1 MHLRRRLFRVSIEVI
16 LVKKGCVFMSD
27 SRKHTVAVLLACVA
41 FVIFGFSFMFSSIA
55 LSIAEPVVLLCCRFI
70 AAVITLSAVVGVNAL
85 VGRVRGR
92 AWFSFSLKGKPL
104 GGLILLGLVQ
114 PVFYL
119 VFENYSIIYT
129 SSAVTGTVL
138 AVVPVI
144 CILVDVFVSHER
156 VTKVQ
161 VVCAVAC
168 VAGVALVETGG
179 ESRLSLLGFVCLLMT
194 LVCDVGYYALS
205 RRASQRFSPLEV
217 TYVMFLMGM
226 IVFVPAALIQG
237 RGQMAELFLP
247 ALRSGAFWG
256 SVWFLGAVSSV
267 GAYGLLNY
275 ANGTLTNSEASLIGN
290 IGTVV
295 SVLAGVLLLRDPF
308 TPVQAVGVVVILV
321 FVTVANWPKK
331 KK

>member
-1 MHLRRRLFRVSIEVI
+1 
-16 LVKKGCVFMSD
+16 MSP
-27 SRKHTVAVLLACVA
+27 SRKHTVAVFTACVA

-55 LSIAEPVVLLCCRFI
+55 LSITSTMVLLCFRFTV
-70 AAVITLSAVVGVNAL
+70 AVITLTVVVAVNSL
-85 VGRVRGR
+85 VGRIRGK
-92 AWFSFSLKGKPL
+92 AWFSFSLRGKPM
-104 GGLILLGLVQ
+104 GGLLLLGIVQ
-114 PVFYL
+114 PVLYL
-119 VFENYSIIYT
+119 VFENSSIRYT

-144 CILVDVFVSHER
+144 CILADVFISRESVS
-156 VTKVQ
+156 KLQ

-179 ESRLSLLGFVCLLMT
+179 ETRISFLGFFCLLMT
-194 LVCDVGYYALS
+194 LVCDVGYYILS
-205 RRASQRFSPLEV
+205 RRASRQFSPLEV

-247 ALRSGAFWG
+247 AIQSSPFWG
-256 SVWFLGAVSSV
+256 SVVFLGAVSSV

-275 ANGTLTNSEASLIGN
+275 ANATLTNSEASLIGN
-290 IGTVV
+290 IATVV

-308 TPVQAVGVVVILV
+308 SPLQAIGVVVILI
-321 FVTVANWPKK
+321 FVTLANLPKRK
-331 KK
+331 K

>member
-1 MHLRRRLFRVSIEVI
+1 
-16 LVKKGCVFMSD
+16 MSN
-27 SRKHTVAVLLACVA
+27 SRKHTLAVITACIA

-55 LSIAEPVVLLCCRFI
+55 LSITSTMVLLCFRFTV
-70 AAVITLSAVVGVNAL
+70 AVITLTVVVAVNSL
-85 VGRVRGR
+85 VGRIRGK
-92 AWFSFSLKGKPL
+92 AWFSFSLRGKPM
-104 GGLILLGLVQ
+104 GGLLLLGIVQ
-114 PVFYL
+114 PVLYL
-119 VFENYSIIYT
+119 VFENSSIRYT

-144 CILVDVFVSHER
+144 CILADVFISRESVS
-156 VTKVQ
+156 KLQ

-179 ESRLSLLGFVCLLMT
+179 ETRISFLGFFCLLMT
-194 LVCDVGYYALS
+194 LVCDVGYYILS
-205 RRASQRFSPLEV
+205 RRASRQFSPLEV

-247 ALRSGAFWG
+247 AIQSAPFWG
-256 SVWFLGAVSSV
+256 SVVFLGAVSSV

-275 ANGTLTNSEASLIGN
+275 ANATLTNTEASLIGN
-290 IGTVV
+290 IATVV

-308 TPVQAVGVVVILV
+308 SPLQAIGVVVILI
-321 FVTVANWPKK
+321 FVTLANLPKRK
-331 KK
+331 K

>member
-1 MHLRRRLFRVSIEVI
+1 
-16 LVKKGCVFMSD
+16 MSN
-27 SRKHTVAVLLACVA
+27 SRKHTLAVITACIA

-55 LSIAEPVVLLCCRFI
+55 LSITSTMVLLCFRFTV
-70 AAVITLSAVVGVNAL
+70 AVITLTVVVAVNSL
-85 VGRVRGR
+85 VGRIRGK
-92 AWFSFSLKGKPL
+92 AWFSFSLRGKPM
-104 GGLILLGLVQ
+104 GGLLLLGIVQ
-114 PVFYL
+114 PVLYL
-119 VFENYSIIYT
+119 VFENSSIRYT

-144 CILVDVFVSHER
+144 CILADVFISRESVS
-156 VTKVQ
+156 KLQ

-179 ESRLSLLGFVCLLMT
+179 ETRISFLGFFCLLMT
-194 LVCDVGYYALS
+194 LVCDVGYYILS
-205 RRASQRFSPLEV
+205 RRASRQFSPLEI

-247 ALRSGAFWG
+247 AIQSAPFWG
-256 SVWFLGAVSSV
+256 SVVFLGAVSSV

-275 ANGTLTNSEASLIGN
+275 ANATLTNSEASLIGN
-290 IGTVV
+290 IATVV

-308 TPVQAVGVVVILV
+308 SPLQAIGVVVILI
-321 FVTVANWPKK
+321 FVTLANLPKRK
-331 KK
+331 K

>member
-1 MHLRRRLFRVSIEVI
+1 
-16 LVKKGCVFMSD
+16 MSN
-27 SRKHTVAVLLACVA
+27 SRKHTLAVITACIA

-55 LSIAEPVVLLCCRFI
+55 LSITSTMVLLCFRFTV
-70 AAVITLSAVVGVNAL
+70 AVITLTVVVAVNSL
-85 VGRVRGR
+85 VGRIRGK
-92 AWFSFSLKGKPL
+92 AWFSFSLRGKPM
-104 GGLILLGLVQ
+104 GGLLLLGIVQ
-114 PVFYL
+114 PVLYL
-119 VFENYSIIYT
+119 VFENSSIRYT

-144 CILVDVFVSHER
+144 CMLAVMFISRESVSEL
-156 VTKVQ
+156 Q

-179 ESRLSLLGFVCLLMT
+179 ETRISFLGFFCLLMT
-194 LVCDVGYYALS
+194 LVCDVGYYILS
-205 RRASQRFSPLEV
+205 RRASRQFSPLEV

-247 ALRSGAFWG
+247 AIQSAPFWG
-256 SVWFLGAVSSV
+256 SVVFLGAVSSV

-275 ANGTLTNSEASLIGN
+275 ANATLTNSEASLIGN
-290 IGTVV
+290 IATVV

-308 TPVQAVGVVVILV
+308 SPLQAIGVVVILI
-321 FVTVANWPKK
+321 FVTLANLPKRK
-331 KK
+331 K

>member
-1 MHLRRRLFRVSIEVI
+1 
-16 LVKKGCVFMSD
+16 MSN
-27 SRKHTVAVLLACVA
+27 SRKHTLAVITACIA

-55 LSIAEPVVLLCCRFI
+55 LSITSTMVLLCFRFTV
-70 AAVITLSAVVGVNAL
+70 AVITLTVVVAVNSL
-85 VGRVRGR
+85 VGRIRGK
-92 AWFSFSLKGKPL
+92 AWFSFSLRGKPM
-104 GGLILLGLVQ
+104 GGLLLLGIVQ
-114 PVFYL
+114 PVLYL
-119 VFENYSIIYT
+119 VFENSSIRYT

-144 CILVDVFVSHER
+144 CILADVFISRESVS
-156 VTKVQ
+156 KLQ

-179 ESRLSLLGFVCLLMT
+179 ETRISFLGFFCLLMT
-194 LVCDVGYYALS
+194 LVCDVGYYILS
-205 RRASQRFSPLEV
+205 RRASRQFSPLEV

-247 ALRSGAFWG
+247 AIQSAPFWG
-256 SVWFLGAVSSV
+256 SVVFLGAVSSV

-275 ANGTLTNSEASLIGN
+275 ANATLTNSEASLIGN
-290 IGTVV
+290 IATLV

-308 TPVQAVGVVVILV
+308 SPLQAIGVVVILI
-321 FVTVANWPKK
+321 FVTLANLPKRK
-331 KK
+331 K

>member
-1 MHLRRRLFRVSIEVI
+1 
-16 LVKKGCVFMSD
+16 MSN
-27 SRKHTVAVLLACVA
+27 SRKHTLAVITACIA

-55 LSIAEPVVLLCCRFI
+55 LSITSTMVLLCFRFTV
-70 AAVITLSAVVGVNAL
+70 AVITLTVVVAVNSLA
-85 VGRVRGR
+85 GRIRGK
-92 AWFSFSLKGKPL
+92 AWFSFSLRGKPM
-104 GGLILLGLVQ
+104 GGLLLLGIVQ
-114 PVFYL
+114 PVLYL
-119 VFENYSIIYT
+119 VFENSSIRYT

-144 CILVDVFVSHER
+144 CILADVFISRESVS
-156 VTKVQ
+156 KLQ

-179 ESRLSLLGFVCLLMT
+179 ETRISFLGFFCLLMT
-194 LVCDVGYYALS
+194 LVCDVGYYILS
-205 RRASQRFSPLEV
+205 RRASRQFSPLEV

-247 ALRSGAFWG
+247 AIQSAPFWG
-256 SVWFLGAVSSV
+256 SVVFLGAVSSV

-275 ANGTLTNSEASLIGN
+275 ANATLTNSEASLIGN
-290 IGTVV
+290 IATVV

-308 TPVQAVGVVVILV
+308 SPLQAIGVVVILI
-321 FVTVANWPKK
+321 FVTLANLPKRK
-331 KK
+331 K

>member
-1 MHLRRRLFRVSIEVI
+1 
-16 LVKKGCVFMSD
+16 MSN
-27 SRKHTVAVLLACVA
+27 SRKHTLAVITACIA

-55 LSIAEPVVLLCCRFI
+55 LSITSTMVLLCFRFTV
-70 AAVITLSAVVGVNAL
+70 AVITLNVVVAVNSL
-85 VGRVRGR
+85 VGRIRGK
-92 AWFSFSLKGKPL
+92 AWFSFSLRGKPM
-104 GGLILLGLVQ
+104 GGLLLLGIVQ
-114 PVFYL
+114 PVLYL
-119 VFENYSIIYT
+119 VFENSSIRYT

-144 CILVDVFVSHER
+144 CILADVFISRESVS
-156 VTKVQ
+156 KLQ

-179 ESRLSLLGFVCLLMT
+179 ETRISFLGFFCLLMT
-194 LVCDVGYYALS
+194 LVCDVGYYILS
-205 RRASQRFSPLEV
+205 RRASRQFSPLEV

-247 ALRSGAFWG
+247 AIQSAPFWG
-256 SVWFLGAVSSV
+256 SVVFLGAVSSV

-275 ANGTLTNSEASLIGN
+275 ANATLTNSEASLIGN
-290 IGTVV
+290 IATVV

-308 TPVQAVGVVVILV
+308 SPLQAIGVVVILI
-321 FVTVANWPKK
+321 FVTLANLPKRK
-331 KK
+331 K

>member
-1 MHLRRRLFRVSIEVI
+1 
-16 LVKKGCVFMSD
+16 MSN
-27 SRKHTVAVLLACVA
+27 SRKHTLAVITACIA

-55 LSIAEPVVLLCCRFI
+55 LSITSTMVLLCFRFTV
-70 AAVITLSAVVGVNAL
+70 AVITLTVVVAVNSL
-85 VGRVRGR
+85 VGRIRGK
-92 AWFSFSLKGKPL
+92 AWFSFSLRGKPM
-104 GGLILLGLVQ
+104 GGLLLLGIVQ
-114 PVFYL
+114 PVLYL
-119 VFENYSIIYT
+119 VFENSSIRYT

-144 CILVDVFVSHER
+144 CILADVFISRESVS
-156 VTKVQ
+156 KLQ

-179 ESRLSLLGFVCLLMT
+179 ETRIRFLGFFCLLMT
-194 LVCDVGYYALS
+194 LVCDVGYYILS
-205 RRASQRFSPLEV
+205 RRASRQFSPLEV

-247 ALRSGAFWG
+247 AIQSAPFWG
-256 SVWFLGAVSSV
+256 SVVFLGAVSSV

-275 ANGTLTNSEASLIGN
+275 ANATLTNSEASLIGN
-290 IGTVV
+290 IATVV

-308 TPVQAVGVVVILV
+308 SPLQAIGVVVILI
-321 FVTVANWPKK
+321 FVTLANLPKRK
-331 KK
+331 K

>member
-1 MHLRRRLFRVSIEVI
+1 
-16 LVKKGCVFMSD
+16 MSN
-27 SRKHTVAVLLACVA
+27 SRKHTLAVITACIA

-55 LSIAEPVVLLCCRFI
+55 LSITSTMVLLCFRFTV
-70 AAVITLSAVVGVNAL
+70 AVITLTVVVAVNSL
-85 VGRVRGR
+85 VGRIRGK
-92 AWFSFSLKGKPL
+92 AWFSFSLRGKPM
-104 GGLILLGLVQ
+104 GGLLLLGLVQ
-114 PVFYL
+114 PVLYL
-119 VFENYSIIYT
+119 VFENSSIRYT

-144 CILVDVFVSHER
+144 CILADVFISRESVS
-156 VTKVQ
+156 KLQ

-179 ESRLSLLGFVCLLMT
+179 ETRISFLGFFCLLMT
-194 LVCDVGYYALS
+194 LVCDVGYYILS
-205 RRASQRFSPLEV
+205 RRASRQFSPLEV

-247 ALRSGAFWG
+247 AIQSAPFWG
-256 SVWFLGAVSSV
+256 SVVFLGAVSSV

-275 ANGTLTNSEASLIGN
+275 ANATLTNSEASLIGN
-290 IGTVV
+290 IATVV

-308 TPVQAVGVVVILV
+308 SPLQAIGVVVILI
-321 FVTVANWPKK
+321 FVTLANLPKRK
-331 KK
+331 K

>member
-1 MHLRRRLFRVSIEVI
+1 
-16 LVKKGCVFMSD
+16 MSN
-27 SRKHTVAVLLACVA
+27 SRKHTLAVITACIA

-55 LSIAEPVVLLCCRFI
+55 LSITSTMVLLCFRFTV
-70 AAVITLSAVVGVNAL
+70 AVITLTVVVAVNSL
-85 VGRVRGR
+85 VGRIRGK
-92 AWFSFSLKGKPL
+92 AWFSFSLRGKPM
-104 GGLILLGLVQ
+104 GGLLLLGIVQ
-114 PVFYL
+114 PVLYL
-119 VFENYSIIYT
+119 VFENSSIRYT

-144 CILVDVFVSHER
+144 CILADVFISRESVSEL
-156 VTKVQ
+156 Q

-179 ESRLSLLGFVCLLMT
+179 ETRISFLGFFCLLMT
-194 LVCDVGYYALS
+194 LVCDVGYYILS
-205 RRASQRFSPLEV
+205 RRASRQFSPLEV

-247 ALRSGAFWG
+247 AIQSAPFWG
-256 SVWFLGAVSSV
+256 SVVFLGAVSSV

-275 ANGTLTNSEASLIGN
+275 ANATLTNSEASLIGN
-290 IGTVV
+290 IATVV

-308 TPVQAVGVVVILV
+308 SPLQAIGVVVILI
-321 FVTVANWPKK
+321 FVTLANLPKRK
-331 KK
+331 K

>member
-1 MHLRRRLFRVSIEVI
+1 
-16 LVKKGCVFMSD
+16 MSN
-27 SRKHTVAVLLACVA
+27 SRKHTLAVITACIA

-55 LSIAEPVVLLCCRFI
+55 LSITSTMVLLCFRFTV
-70 AAVITLSAVVGVNAL
+70 AVITLTVVVAVNSL
-85 VGRVRGR
+85 VGRIRGK
-92 AWFSFSLKGKPL
+92 AWFSFSLRGKPM
-104 GGLILLGLVQ
+104 GGLLLLGIVQ
-114 PVFYL
+114 PVLYL
-119 VFENYSIIYT
+119 VFENSSIRYT

-144 CILVDVFVSHER
+144 CILADVFISRESVS
-156 VTKVQ
+156 KLQ

-179 ESRLSLLGFVCLLMT
+179 ETRISFLGFFCLLMT
-194 LVCDVGYYALS
+194 LVCDVGYYILS
-205 RRASQRFSPLEV
+205 RRASRQSSPLEV

-247 ALRSGAFWG
+247 AIQSAPFWG
-256 SVWFLGAVSSV
+256 SVVFLGAVSSV

-275 ANGTLTNSEASLIGN
+275 ANATLTNSEASLIGN
-290 IGTVV
+290 IATVV

-308 TPVQAVGVVVILV
+308 SPLQAIGVVVILI
-321 FVTVANWPKK
+321 FVTLANLPKRK
-331 KK
+331 K

>member
-1 MHLRRRLFRVSIEVI
+1 
-16 LVKKGCVFMSD
+16 MSN
-27 SRKHTVAVLLACVA
+27 SRKHTLAVITACIA

-55 LSIAEPVVLLCCRFI
+55 LSITSTMVLLCFRFTV
-70 AAVITLSAVVGVNAL
+70 AVITLTMVVAVNSL
-85 VGRVRGR
+85 VGRIRGK
-92 AWFSFSLKGKPL
+92 AWFSFSLRGKPM
-104 GGLILLGLVQ
+104 GGLLLLGIVQ
-114 PVFYL
+114 PVLYL
-119 VFENYSIIYT
+119 VFENSSIRYT

-144 CILVDVFVSHER
+144 CILADVFISRESVS
-156 VTKVQ
+156 KLQ

-179 ESRLSLLGFVCLLMT
+179 ETRISFLGFFCLLMT
-194 LVCDVGYYALS
+194 LVCDVGYYILS
-205 RRASQRFSPLEV
+205 RRASRQFSPLEV

-247 ALRSGAFWG
+247 AIQSAPFWG
-256 SVWFLGAVSSV
+256 SVVFLGAVSSV

-275 ANGTLTNSEASLIGN
+275 ANATLTNSEASLIGN
-290 IGTVV
+290 IATVV

-308 TPVQAVGVVVILV
+308 SPLQAIGVVVILI
-321 FVTVANWPKK
+321 FVTLANLPKRK
-331 KK
+331 K

>member
-1 MHLRRRLFRVSIEVI
+1 
-16 LVKKGCVFMSD
+16 MSN
-27 SRKHTVAVLLACVA
+27 SRKHTLAVITACIA

-55 LSIAEPVVLLCCRFI
+55 LSITSTMVLLCFRFTV
-70 AAVITLSAVVGVNAL
+70 AVITLTVVVAVNSL
-85 VGRVRGR
+85 VGRIRGK
-92 AWFSFSLKGKPL
+92 AWFSFSLRGKPM
-104 GGLILLGLVQ
+104 GGLLLLGIVQ
-114 PVFYL
+114 PVLYL
-119 VFENYSIIYT
+119 VFENSSIRYT

-144 CILVDVFVSHER
+144 CILADVFISRESVS
-156 VTKVQ
+156 KLQ

-179 ESRLSLLGFVCLLMT
+179 ETRISFLGFFCLLMT
-194 LVCDVGYYALS
+194 LVCDVGYYILS
-205 RRASQRFSPLEV
+205 RRASRQFSPLEV

-247 ALRSGAFWG
+247 AIQSAPFWG
-256 SVWFLGAVSSV
+256 SVVFLGAVSSV

-275 ANGTLTNSEASLIGN
+275 ATATLTNSEASLIGN
-290 IGTVV
+290 IATVV

-308 TPVQAVGVVVILV
+308 SPLQAIGVVVILI
-321 FVTVANWPKK
+321 FVTLANLPKRK
-331 KK
+331 K

>member
-1 MHLRRRLFRVSIEVI
+1 
-16 LVKKGCVFMSD
+16 MSN
-27 SRKHTVAVLLACVA
+27 SRKHTLAVITACIA

-55 LSIAEPVVLLCCRFI
+55 LSITSTMVLLCFRFTV
-70 AAVITLSAVVGVNAL
+70 AVITLTVVVAVNSL
-85 VGRVRGR
+85 VGRIRGK
-92 AWFSFSLKGKPL
+92 AWFSFSLRGKPM
-104 GGLILLGLVQ
+104 GGLLLLGIVQ
-114 PVFYL
+114 PVLYL
-119 VFENYSIIYT
+119 VFENSSIRYT

-144 CILVDVFVSHER
+144 CILADVFISRESVS
-156 VTKVQ
+156 KLQ

-179 ESRLSLLGFVCLLMT
+179 ETRISFLGFFCLLMT
-194 LVCDVGYYALS
+194 LVCDVGYYILS
-205 RRASQRFSPLEV
+205 RRASRQFSPLEV

-247 ALRSGAFWG
+247 AIQSAPFWG
-256 SVWFLGAVSSV
+256 SVVFLGAVSSV

-275 ANGTLTNSEASLIGN
+275 ANATLTNSEASLIGN
-290 IGTVV
+290 IATVV

-308 TPVQAVGVVVILV
+308 SPLQAIGVVVILI
-321 FVTVANWPKK
+321 FVTLANLPKRK
-331 KK
+331 K

>member
-1 MHLRRRLFRVSIEVI
+1 
-16 LVKKGCVFMSD
+16 MSN
-27 SRKHTVAVLLACVA
+27 SRKHTLAVITACIA

-55 LSIAEPVVLLCCRFI
+55 LSITSTMVLLCFRFTV
-70 AAVITLSAVVGVNAL
+70 AVITLTVVVAVNSL
-85 VGRVRGR
+85 VGRIRGK
-92 AWFSFSLKGKPL
+92 AWFSFSLRGKPM
-104 GGLILLGLVQ
+104 GGLLLLGIVQ
-114 PVFYL
+114 PVLYL
-119 VFENYSIIYT
+119 VFENSSIRYT

-144 CILVDVFVSHER
+144 CILADVFISRESVS
-156 VTKVQ
+156 KLQ

-179 ESRLSLLGFVCLLMT
+179 ETRISFLGFFCLLMT
-194 LVCDVGYYALS
+194 LVCDVGYYILS
-205 RRASQRFSPLEV
+205 RRASRQFSPLEV

-247 ALRSGAFWG
+247 AIQSAPFWG
-256 SVWFLGAVSSV
+256 SVVFLGAVSSV

-275 ANGTLTNSEASLIGN
+275 ANATLTNSEASLIGN
-290 IGTVV
+290 IATVV

-308 TPVQAVGVVVILV
+308 SPLQAIGVVVILM
-321 FVTVANWPKK
+321 FVTLANLPKRK
-331 KK
+331 K

>member
-1 MHLRRRLFRVSIEVI
+1 
-16 LVKKGCVFMSD
+16 MSN
-27 SRKHTVAVLLACVA
+27 SRKHTLAVITACIA

-55 LSIAEPVVLLCCRFI
+55 LSITSTMVLLCFRFTV
-70 AAVITLSAVVGVNAL
+70 AVITLTVVVAVNSL
-85 VGRVRGR
+85 VGRIRGK
-92 AWFSFSLKGKPL
+92 AWFSFSLKGKPM
-104 GGLILLGLVQ
+104 GGLLLLGIVQ
-114 PVFYL
+114 PVLYL
-119 VFENYSIIYT
+119 VFENSSIRYT

-144 CILVDVFVSHER
+144 CILADVFISRESVSML
-156 VTKVQ
+156 Q

-179 ESRLSLLGFVCLLMT
+179 ETRISFLGFFCLLMT
-194 LVCDVGYYALS
+194 LVCDVGYYILS
-205 RRASQRFSPLEV
+205 RRASRQFSPLEV

-247 ALRSGAFWG
+247 AIQSAPFWG
-256 SVWFLGAVSSV
+256 SVVFLGAVSSV

-275 ANGTLTNSEASLIGN
+275 ANATLTNSEASLIGN
-290 IGTVV
+290 IATVV

-308 TPVQAVGVVVILV
+308 SPLQAIGVVVILI
-321 FVTVANWPKK
+321 FVTLANLPKRK
-331 KK
+331 K

>member
-1 MHLRRRLFRVSIEVI
+1 
-16 LVKKGCVFMSD
+16 MSN
-27 SRKHTVAVLLACVA
+27 SRKHALAVITACIA

-55 LSIAEPVVLLCCRFI
+55 LSITSTMVLLCFRFTV
-70 AAVITLSAVVGVNAL
+70 AVITLTVVVAVNSL
-85 VGRVRGR
+85 VGRIRGK
-92 AWFSFSLKGKPL
+92 AWFSFSLRGKPM
-104 GGLILLGLVQ
+104 GGLLLLGIVQ
-114 PVFYL
+114 PVLYL
-119 VFENYSIIYT
+119 VFENSSIRYT

-144 CILVDVFVSHER
+144 CILADVFISRESVS
-156 VTKVQ
+156 KLQ

-179 ESRLSLLGFVCLLMT
+179 ETRISLLGFFCLLMT
-194 LVCDVGYYALS
+194 LVCDVGYYILS
-205 RRASQRFSPLEV
+205 RRASRQFSPLEV

-247 ALRSGAFWG
+247 AIQSAPFWG
-256 SVWFLGAVSSV
+256 SVVFLGAVSSV

-275 ANGTLTNSEASLIGN
+275 ANATLTNSEASLIGN
-290 IGTVV
+290 IATVV

-308 TPVQAVGVVVILV
+308 SPLQAIGVVVILI
-321 FVTVANWPKK
+321 FVTLANLPKRK
-331 KK
+331 K

>member
-1 MHLRRRLFRVSIEVI
+1 
-16 LVKKGCVFMSD
+16 MSN
-27 SRKHTVAVLLACVA
+27 SRKHTLAVITACIA

-55 LSIAEPVVLLCCRFI
+55 LSITSTMVLLCFRFTV
-70 AAVITLSAVVGVNAL
+70 AVITLTMVVAVNSL
-85 VGRVRGR
+85 VGRIRGK
-92 AWFSFSLKGKPL
+92 AWFSFSLRGKPM
-104 GGLILLGLVQ
+104 GGLLLLGIVQ
-114 PVFYL
+114 PVLYL
-119 VFENYSIIYT
+119 VFENSSIRYT

-144 CILVDVFVSHER
+144 CILADVFISRESVS
-156 VTKVQ
+156 KLQ

-179 ESRLSLLGFVCLLMT
+179 ETRISFLGFFCLLMT
-194 LVCDVGYYALS
+194 LVCDVGYYILS
-205 RRASQRFSPLEV
+205 RRASRQFSPLEV

-247 ALRSGAFWG
+247 AIQSAPFWG
-256 SVWFLGAVSSV
+256 SVVFLGAVSSV

-275 ANGTLTNSEASLIGN
+275 ANATLTNSEASLIGN
-290 IGTVV
+290 IATVV

-308 TPVQAVGVVVILV
+308 SPLQAIGVVVILM
-321 FVTVANWPKK
+321 FVTLANLPKRK
-331 KK
+331 K